1 MSTDLALPDPKVQ
14 VISPT
19 GKRPAI
25 VNKMVPVKVDQKVA
39 EAEVARYSDLKVRGR
54 ELGTQAAYEALLDG
68 RVMINLHETIQR
80 GIQRT
85 SIDGFGNIGM
95 PKFTIAAARPW
106 DLVVY
111 SRGHNTGL
119 AEMYTKAWGWGAPRG
134 EPMYAFGSGR
144 GRSVD
149 IHRAVVPTLPPDV
162 RQKFPQALK
171 DRSGHWI
178 VLWEPSWEVVSTRRP
193 RPPRSW
199 DPALLEQVEGSVYV
213 VRAVWDLS
221 PVEIAALLPGPR
233 F

>member
-19 GKRPAI
+19 GKRPGI
-25 VNKMVPVKVDQKVA
+25 VNKMVPVSVDQKVA
-39 EAEVARYSDLKVRGR
+39 EAEVARYTDLKVTGRR

-68 RVMINLHETIQR
+68 RVMINLHETLR
-80 GIQRT
+80 KGIERT
-85 SIDGFGNIGM
+85 TVQGLDIGL

-106 DLVVY
+106 DHVVY
-111 SRGHNTGL
+111 SRGHSTGM
-119 AEMYTKAWGWGAPRG
+119 AELYTKAWGNGAPRG

-144 GRSVD
+144 GRSID
-149 IHRAVVPTLPPDV
+149 TCRAVVPTMPPDV

-171 DRSGHWI
+171 DRSGHWMI
-178 VLWEPSWEVVSTRRP
+178 LWEPSWEVVSTRRP

>member
-1 MSTDLALPDPKVQ
+1 MTTDLALPDPKVQ

-19 GKRPAI
+19 GKRPGI
-25 VNKMVPVKVDQKVA
+25 VNKMVPIAVDLDVA
-39 EAEVARYSDLKVRGR
+39 EAEVARYTDLNVKGR

-68 RVMINLHETIQR
+68 RVMINLHDTLKK
-80 GIQRT
+80 GIQQAT
-85 SIDGFGNIGM
+85 VDGIGNIGV

-106 DLVVY
+106 DHVVY
-111 SRGHNTGL
+111 SRCHSTGM
-119 AEMYTKAWGWGAPRG
+119 AELYTRIWGNGAPRG

-144 GRSVD
+144 GRSID
-149 IHRAVVPTLPPDV
+149 THRAVVPTLPPDV

-171 DRSGHWI
+171 DRTGHWM

-193 RPPRSW
+193 RPPRNW

-221 PVEIAALLPGPR
+221 PVEVAALLPGPR